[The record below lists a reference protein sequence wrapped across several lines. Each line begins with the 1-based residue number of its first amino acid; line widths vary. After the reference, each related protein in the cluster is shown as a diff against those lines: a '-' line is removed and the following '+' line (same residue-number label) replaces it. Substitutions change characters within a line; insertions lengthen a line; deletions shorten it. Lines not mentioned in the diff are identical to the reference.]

1 MGVLKQPDGKPV
13 LNDVSLTIDRLDLY
27 EKYGAMAYGI
37 ILQIVPQPELAQ
49 QALVTL
55 FLSPQLEQCI
65 GPLSSPACA
74 IIRLARLMALEV
86 NPTSLSAKTG
96 FPDTTTD
103 LDEENK
109 SKQIFDLSF
118 CQGYELSTIAERL
131 KIPYTEV
138 MASIRNYFQYL
149 RRA

>member
-13 LNDVSLTIDRLDLY
+13 LNDVSPTIDRLDLY

-74 IIRLARLMALEV
+74 IVRLARLIALEI
-86 NPTSLSAKTG
+86 NPVSLSAKST
-96 FPDTTTD
+96 FPDTTD
-103 LDEENK
+103 LSDENK

-118 CQGYELSTIAERL
+118 RQGYELSIIAERL

-149 RRA
+149 RRP

>member
-13 LNDVSLTIDRLDLY
+13 LNDVSPTIDRLDLY

-74 IIRLARLMALEV
+74 IVRLARLIALEV
-86 NPTSLSAKTG
+86 NPVSLSAKST
-96 FPDTTTD
+96 FPDTTD
-103 LDEENK
+103 LSDENK

-118 CQGYELSTIAERL
+118 RQGYELSIIAERL

-149 RRA
+149 RRP